1 MTLQLPSVFSNHMVL
16 QRRKHVLVWGE
27 AKEGNNVSVSIAGQT
42 VETVAK
48 DGIWKVKLNPMEAG
62 GPFEMVVRSEEE
74 EIRYQ
79 NVLVG
84 EVWLAGGQ
92 SNMELELQNS
102 DNGKQVIQ
110 ETQDERIRF
119 FYTPKITTVCKE
131 LEEAESKNCWMECK
145 PNETATWSA
154 VGYYFAKK
162 LSKELNV
169 PVGIIGCNWGG
180 TIANNWVSRESL
192 LKHEEL
198 AHFVHEYDELVVN
211 QDYDTYV
218 KELAEY
224 KVYHAEWEKKTAEF
238 CAQKPDATW
247 EEMQEYAG
255 VCKWP
260 GPMGPLH
267 EYRPAGLYE
276 SMVLRVAPYTLSG
289 ALYYQGESDED
300 NHNVYRLLLQNLIE
314 EWRRLW
320 MDDTLS
326 FAIVQLPVYAGTG
339 EKTGYGWGAIRKAQQ
354 DVYRTIKNTS
364 LTVIT
369 DCGEEWNI
377 HPTDKETVGT
387 RLAENVLKDIF
398 GQKQFE
404 GNGPCATGF
413 SIEGVD
419 QKGCIRVHFT
429 GAEEGFFKDGKKL
442 LDQINKDEI
451 SKINEQADCAQE
463 IDIDGFEIAGEDGT
477 YMPTKILISGQSLI
491 LYHEQIE
498 KPSKA
503 RYGCKNYFKP
513 ELKDVKGRPV
523 MPFWME

>member
-1 MTLQLPSVFSNHMVL
+1 MKLQLPSIFSNHMVL
-16 QRRKHVLVWGE
+16 QRRKHVLVWGK
-27 AKEGNNVSVSIAGQT
+27 ATVGSKVSVSIAGQKI
-42 VETVAK
+42 ETLAQ
-48 DGIWKVKLNPMEAG
+48 DGTWKVKLNPMEAG
-62 GPFEMVVRSEEE
+62 GPYEMIICSADE
-74 EIRYQ
+74 EICYQ

-131 LEEAESKNCWMECK
+131 LEEAERKNSWMECK

-162 LSKELNV
+162 LSKELDV

-180 TIANNWVSRESL
+180 TIADNWVSRESL
-192 LKHEEL
+192 LKHQEL
-198 AHFVHEYDELVVN
+198 AHFVQEYDELVAK
-211 QDYDTYV
+211 QDYDMYV

-247 EEMQEYAG
+247 DEMQEYAG
-255 VCKWP
+255 ICKWP

-300 NHNVYRLLLQNLIE
+300 NHTVYRLLLQNLIE

-320 MDDTLS
+320 KDDELS

-369 DCGEEWNI
+369 DCGEAWNI

-398 GQKQFE
+398 ARKEFE
-404 GNGPCATGF
+404 GNGPCAT
-413 SIEGVD
+413 D
-419 QKGCIRVHFT
+419 FT
-429 GAEEGFFKDGKKL
+429 ITNIDGQGAIKVSFAGAEECFYRAGKKVIKEL
-442 LDQINKDEI
+442 LL
-451 SKINEQADCAQE
+451 QE
-463 IDIDGFEIAGEDGT
+463 ESFDGFEIAGEDGV
-477 YMPTKILISGQSLI
+477 YMPAKVCVDGASLV
-491 LYHEQIE
+491 LYDEQVANPI
-498 KPSKA
+498 KS
-503 RYGCKNYFKP
+503 RYGCQNYFKP
-513 ELKDVKGRPV
+513 ELTDKNGRPV